1 MDGQIFGVLFLL
13 LVGAAIV
20 IPQIQQYMEKRNKQ

>member
-13 LVGAAIV
+13 WVGAAID
-20 IPQIQQYMEKRNKQ
+20 IPQIQKYMDKRNKQ